1 MKKGLG
7 SRELIFRILKE
18 SDSIVEI
25 NTLLLSAYRPLAEAG
40 MRYAA
45 SHEDPEATKKNIENG
60 ECFLGIL
67 DEKIIACAILRLP
80 GRGDKL
86 GWKAVNPSWYQ
97 SPTVTTFGRF
107 AVDPTL
113 QGHGVGSK
121 MMDVLEAR
129 AKELGFEE
137 LALDTSEHA
146 ANLISMYKARGYR
159 FIEHHQWNITNYRS
173 VVMSKKLIAIDINIR
188 QARAEEAQELSS
200 LALISKSHWPYP
212 QSYLDKCVLALSIDA
227 DYINNWPVFCAEI
240 SGKNIGFFT
249 LKTIKNEN
257 RLDNLWVLPAYIGKG
272 VGSQLFDV
280 AIQEARRLGWNSF
293 RLAADPYAVGFYEK
307 LGGIQ
312 IGKVQSKIKPDLY
325 LSYLEFFF

>member
-7 SRELIFRILKE
+7 AGELIFRILKE
-18 SDSIVEI
+18 SDSIAEI
-25 NTLLLSAYRPLAEAG
+25 NALLLSAYRPLAEAG

-45 SHEDPEATKKNIENG
+45 SHEDVEATKKNIENG
-60 ECFLGIL
+60 ECFLGLL

-97 SPTVTTFGRF
+97 SPNVTTFGRF

-113 QGHGVGSK
+113 QGHGIGSK

-159 FIEHHQWNITNYRS
+159 FIEYHQWNITNYRS
-173 VVMSKKLIAIDINIR
+173 VVMSKKLNAIDFIIR
-188 QARAEEAQELSS
+188 QARVNEAQVLSS

-227 DYINNWPVFCAEI
+227 DYINNWPVFCAEV

-257 RLDNLWVLPAYIGKG
+257 RLDNLWILPEYIGKG
-272 VGSQLFDV
+272 IGSKLV
-280 AIQEARRLGWNSF
+280 IAAIEEAKKLGWDSF

-307 LGGIQ
+307 IGGIV
-312 IGKVQSKIKPDLY
+312 IGKVQSKIKPDLF
-325 LSYLEFFF
+325 LIHIEFIF